1 MCVLEAD
8 NRVMPMVVCA
18 HLGRAEDGAHGFLE
32 KMAGIHNAGS
42 EVMSGGR
49 AGVQLQL

>member
-1 MCVLEAD
+1 
-8 NRVMPMVVCA
+8 MPMVVCA

-32 KMAGIHNAGS
+32 KMAGIHNADS

>member
-1 MCVLEAD
+1 
-8 NRVMPMVVCA
+8 MVVCA
-18 HLGRAEDGAHGFLE
+18 LLGRAEDGAHGFLE

-49 AGVQLQL
+49 AGVQEPLKNRPEKYFA